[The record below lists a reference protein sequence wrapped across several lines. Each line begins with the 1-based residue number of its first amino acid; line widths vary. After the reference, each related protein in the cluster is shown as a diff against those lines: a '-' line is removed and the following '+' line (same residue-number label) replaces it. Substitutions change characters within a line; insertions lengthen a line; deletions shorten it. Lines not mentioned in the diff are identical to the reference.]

1 LGKPMKHKVVISG
14 ALANCGNEASTE
26 ELLTFLKSQTR
37 DIDYYKLSPP
47 PGVIMGAAFD
57 WQAILGVTASALAI
71 GQALWAAYVKFVQ
84 PKKKK
89 GDGAFLF
96 VALKT
101 ADRRFVQFMIGR
113 ENQDKEAFIQEF
125 TEKVEQL
132 RVSTPDAELVAEKRE
147 LRVSE
152 IWKKV

>member
-1 LGKPMKHKVVISG
+1 MKHKVVMSG

-26 ELLTFLKSQTR
+26 ELLTFLKSQTQ
-37 DIDYYKLSPP
+37 DVDYYKLSPP
-47 PGVIMGAAFD
+47 PGVIMAAFD

-89 GDGAFLF
+89 EEGAFLF

-113 ENQDKEAFIQEF
+113 ENQDKE
-125 TEKVEQL
+125 
-132 RVSTPDAELVAEKRE
+132 
-147 LRVSE
+147 
-152 IWKKV
+152 